1 MGDKKSTD
9 FLWKI
14 ALAGDSFVGK
24 TTIRKRA
31 MGEHFAEEYISTVG
45 ADFSS
50 YKLKLGDLVIGFQ
63 VWDLAGQ
70 DKYKYIRSSFYGG
83 ATGCFL
89 VYDVTN
95 PRSLESLSTWVDEAI
110 RYSNGTIEIFIIC
123 ANKIDLKGKREISRE
138 TGMKYTQA
146 LRESSGLQCEYI
158 ETSALTGENIDIAF
172 DMMAKCLLEREG
184 ISPAKLQEPTMP
196 PLQALTVEEKPL
208 ELLKT
213 EPERKETTQIIETI
227 PAANASIV
235 EKKEEADS
243 QTDKLIAEVM
253 AVLDETDEIIIGKEQ
268 TKTGERVI
276 TISKTDAEKTLPK
289 VEEEPQISSQLETIL
304 KQINKKLDG
313 LTNRLKDLEEEISL
327 VKMADPEKP
336 VREEVPKRADRK
348 EFVEVP
354 EKEEDELDL
363 LAQLPLPSTEEK
375 KEERAEEKEGFEE
388 QKETIKQETQPESIM
403 DSNLDEEEAAL
414 ESLLETSPQKES
426 TEEFQTDTLT
436 NNDNSS
442 TEEVQFN
449 QGRAEENERESITDL
464 EDLPDEELVEI
475 PDAEPLIPLS
485 GDTDE
490 EIIEDRNVLGT
501 ELSSA
506 LISELKDIK
515 GEEEKNGAATETQLI
530 TQPLK
535 VEEMDEKHLCPICGE
550 KMKYIRQYKRF
561 YCVKCGRYLI

>member
-1 MGDKKSTD
+1 
-9 FLWKI
+9 
-14 ALAGDSFVGK
+14 
-24 TTIRKRA
+24 
-31 MGEHFAEEYISTVG
+31 
-45 ADFSS
+45 
-50 YKLKLGDLVIGFQ
+50 
-63 VWDLAGQ
+63 
-70 DKYKYIRSSFYGG
+70 
-83 ATGCFL
+83 
-89 VYDVTN
+89 
-95 PRSLESLSTWVDEAI
+95 
-110 RYSNGTIEIFIIC
+110 
-123 ANKIDLKGKREISRE
+123 
-138 TGMKYTQA
+138 
-146 LRESSGLQCEYI
+146 
-158 ETSALTGENIDIAF
+158 
-172 DMMAKCLLEREG
+172 
-184 ISPAKLQEPTMP
+184 
-196 PLQALTVEEKPL
+196 
-208 ELLKT
+208 
-213 EPERKETTQIIETI
+213 
-227 PAANASIV
+227 
-235 EKKEEADS
+235 
-243 QTDKLIAEVM
+243 M